1 MLLTI
6 ADEYI
11 RDGWYT
17 LPQRL
22 DPAILANIRA
32 SIERIS
38 GMKREEVVCEEDG
51 HTVRALHGCHRFD
64 PVCAELVGLP
74 LLLDLAEAIIGDKV
88 YVYQFKVNIK
98 GARNGEKWPWHQDF
112 AFWKYEDGMPT
123 DRAVNIAINLDEVH
137 ESNGPLQVLTGTHK
151 LGLVDPGSSDG
162 HGGDWREH
170 VSANL
175 TYTVSD
181 DSVAR
186 LKESHPVQH
195 LVGPPGTISAFHPSI
210 VHASSPNR
218 SSDRRTV
225 LFITYNALDNAPKNP
240 QRPNFLVDRSVT
252 PVKRLVTPLALTGAV
267 DRSAS
272 DLGRGHGEE

>member
-1 MLLTI
+1 MLLKITN
-6 ADEYI
+6 EYI
-11 RDGWYT
+11 RDGWCT
-17 LPQRL
+17 LPYRL
-22 DPAILANIRA
+22 EPAILSSIRA

-38 GMKREEVVCEEDG
+38 EMEREEVVCEQDG
-51 HTVRALHGCHRFD
+51 RTVRALHGCHRFD

-74 LLLDLAEAIIGDKV
+74 LLVDVAEALIAGEV

-98 GARNGEKWPWHQDF
+98 SAGNGEKWPWHQDF

-123 DRAVNIAINLDEVH
+123 DRAVNIAINLDDVH

-151 LGLVDPGSSDG
+151 LGLADPGPGDSN
-162 HGGDWREH
+162 GGDWREH
-170 VSANL
+170 VSSNL

-181 DSVAR
+181 DRVDR
-186 LKESHPVQH
+186 LKESHPVQL

-225 LFITYNALDNAPKNP
+225 LFITYNSLENAPKHP
-240 QRPNFLVDRSVT
+240 RRPNFLVDRSVT

-272 DLGRGHGEE
+272 GLGRGHGEE